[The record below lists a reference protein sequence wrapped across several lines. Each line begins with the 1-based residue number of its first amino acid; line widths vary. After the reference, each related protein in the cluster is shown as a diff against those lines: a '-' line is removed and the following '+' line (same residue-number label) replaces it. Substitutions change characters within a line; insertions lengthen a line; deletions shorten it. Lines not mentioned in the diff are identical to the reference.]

1 MNGWDQSNTISGE
14 TNAFKWLFKSQRIE
28 RRRSNLLKLRRFD
41 EWVRL
46 GDLFA
51 TGRFEIEGASMDLR
65 VPVSPAKSR
74 SAPALEPSQ
83 PDPFPTRG
91 TPVRPFLLL
100 LRRRYRHRHVLRRY
114 LQFSRW
120 VLNEGM
126 DQRSRDGSYHRRWR
140 RYGGE
145 RGWALLLLFKTEIAV
160 AVGA

>member
-1 MNGWDQSNTISGE
+1 MMNGWDPSVLTD
-14 TNAFKWLFKSQRIE
+14 AFYMKMKKSTHRTAP
-28 RRRSNLLKLRRFD
+28 SNLLKLPRFD
-41 EWVRL
+41 QRVGLR
-46 GDLFA
+46 DLFA

-65 VPVSPAKSR
+65 VPVGPAKR
-74 SAPALEPSQ
+74 RPAPALEPGQ